1 MKKLTKKQK
10 IMATVEMLAA
20 AVVIVAAVI
29 VAPKLGAAKEEN
41 DSSENATAQETQV
54 TETPTTTEPAPENGG
69 VQPIGDYS
77 LSGYIVVSN
86 DAAMEMYSIAKKSL
100 LSYADTVNNLAAK
113 VPSSSIYVI
122 LAPTRIEFYGP
133 EEYRTGSHSQKD
145 GIGIA
150 YGQLSPFVT
159 GIDAYTEIARHT
171 DEYLYFRTDHHWT
184 ARGAY
189 YGYKAFCNT
198 ALLDCP
204 ALDSYERGQLDDF
217 VGSMYRYTQSENLKN
232 NPDYVEY
239 FMPQVE
245 ASGQFFSTGAMDD
258 GKNLKIISTNITE
271 QSSKYLA
278 FIQGDKPLIK
288 MTSNCGSGKK
298 ILLIKESYGNAL
310 APFLLQNF
318 SEVYVLDPRQ
328 KSIQGLNLPQF
339 LTDNAIDNVLFCNY
353 TMVPSN
359 SKYMDALND
368 MINQDIA
375 AAAEVSADAAAQ

>member
-1 MKKLTKKQK
+1 MKELTKKKK
-10 IMATVEMLAA
+10 ILATVEMAAA
-20 AVVIVAAVI
+20 AVVIIAVLI
-29 VAPKLGAAKEEN
+29 TAPKLKSEKDENPDKSTETGAA
-41 DSSENATAQETQV
+41 T
-54 TETPTTTEPAPENGG
+54 TETVSSPPTEAPPQNGG

-77 LSGYIVVSN
+77 LSGYIVVTD

-100 LSYADTVNNLAAK
+100 LSYADSVNNLAAK
-113 VPSSSIYVI
+113 VPSASIYVM
-122 LAPTRIEFYGP
+122 LAPTRMEFYGP

-145 GIGIA
+145 GIAIA

-189 YGYKAFCNT
+189 YAYKAFCDT
-198 ALLDCP
+198 AKLQCP
-204 ALDSYERGQLDDF
+204 SLDSYERGQLDDF
-217 VGSMYRYTQSENLKN
+217 VGSMYRYTQSENLSR

-245 ASGQFFSTGAMDD
+245 ASGQFFSTGNMDD
-258 GKNLKIISTNITE
+258 GKNLKIISTNITDR
-271 QSSKYLA
+271 SSKYLA

-359 SKYMDALND
+359 SKYMTAVND
-368 MINQDIA
+368 MINQNIIVTEA
-375 AAAEVSADAAAQ
+375 QTNTEAD

>member
-1 MKKLTKKQK
+1 MKTITKKQK
-10 IMATVEMLAA
+10 ITATVEMVAA
-20 AVVIVAAVI
+20 AIVIIVAVI
-29 VAPKLGAAKEEN
+29 AAPKLFADKEEPTKAPVS
-41 DSSENATAQETQV
+41 DVQQTVQSTEAPTV
-54 TETPTTTEPAPENGG
+54 TEAAPQNGG
-69 VQPIGDYS
+69 VQPIGEYS
-77 LSGYIVVSN
+77 LSGYIVVTN

-100 LSYADTVNNLAAK
+100 LAYADSVNNLAAK
-113 VPSSSIYVI
+113 LPSTNIYVM
-122 LAPTRIEFYGP
+122 LAPTRMEFYGP

-145 GIGIA
+145 GIAIS

-159 GIDAYTEIARHT
+159 GIDAYTEISRHT
-171 DEYLYFRTDHHWT
+171 NEYLYFRTDHHWT

-189 YGYKAFCNT
+189 YAYKAFCDT
-198 ALLDCP
+198 ARLKCP
-204 ALDSYERGQLDDF
+204 PLDSYERGQLDDF
-217 VGSMYRYTQSENLKN
+217 VGSMYRYTQSENLNN

-271 QSSKYLA
+271 RSSKYLA

-288 MTSNCGSGKK
+288 MTSNCGSEKK

-328 KSIQGLNLPQF
+328 PSIQGLNLPQF
-339 LTDNAIDNVLFCNY
+339 LTDNSIDNVLFCNY

-359 SKYMDALND
+359 SKYMDSLNN
-368 MINQDIA
+368 MINQDINVQETTQA
-375 AAAEVSADAAAQ
+375 PAE